1 MSDLGA
7 PSTPARRDWRDRLV
21 RDRYGLAAV
30 AGSLLLTG
38 LLAFASASSGSSA
51 PVSAEVLA
59 RSALPN
65 GLHIEATGPT
75 DVVVSKLRIKP
86 GASTIWHSHSG
97 PVVVSVLQGTAGVYR
112 ADGRCARE
120 QHRQGDAWVETPGQV
135 HAVRNEGNEK
145 LVLYVVSTLPK
156 ASPLGT
162 QEAPPAE
169 CGSQ

>member
-1 MSDLGA
+1 MSDRAA
-7 PSTPARRDWRDRLV
+7 PSTPDRRNRRRDRLV

-38 LLAFASASSGSSA
+38 GLAFASASSGSSA
-51 PVSAEVLA
+51 PVSAKGLVPA
-59 RSALPN
+59 ALPD

-86 GASTIWHSHSG
+86 AASPIWLSPDG
-97 PVVVSVLQGTAGVYR
+97 PVVVSAPQGTAAVYR
-112 ADGRCARE
+112 AEGHCARE
-120 QHRQGDAWVETPGQV
+120 QHGAGDAWVETPGQV

-162 QEAPPAE
+162 QEAPPA
-169 CGSQ
+169 